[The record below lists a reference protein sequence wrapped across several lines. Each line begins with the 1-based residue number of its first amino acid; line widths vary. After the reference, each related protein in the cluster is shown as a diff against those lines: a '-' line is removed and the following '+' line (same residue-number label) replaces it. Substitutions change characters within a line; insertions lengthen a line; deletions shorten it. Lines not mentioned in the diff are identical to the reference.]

1 MTINNDVYINQL
13 KAAMLIRKLIDQ
25 VFEAF
30 INPNIT
36 SKFWFTK
43 SSDKLE
49 VKKQITWTWE
59 MYGFSAQI
67 NVQEIEKNKKNTYC
81 MGCV

>member
-1 MTINNDVYINQL
+1 M
-13 KAAMLIRKLIDQ
+13 DQ

-67 NVQEIEKNKKNTYC
+67 NVQEIEKNKKILIEWDAYKNPNIGRMAGYFD
-81 MGCV
+81 

>member
-13 KAAMLIRKLIDQ
+13 KAAMLICKLIDQ